1 MSDPIF
7 DLDTWEPMYKVSKDL
22 RVDTKGSFS
31 MRVGENMAMD
41 LDTGKMHFTTP
52 WELDNDSGDE
62 D

>member
-7 DLDTWEPMYKVSKDL
+7 DLDTWEPMLKVSKDL
-22 RVDTKGSFS
+22 RVDTKGNFS
-31 MRVGENMAMD
+31 MRMGENMAMD

-52 WELDNDSGDE
+52 WPSDDESGDK

>member
-7 DLDTWEPMYKVSKDL
+7 DLDTWEPMFKVSKDL
-22 RVDTKGSFS
+22 WVDTKGNFS
-31 MRVGENMAMD
+31 MRMGENMAMD

-52 WELDNDSGDE
+52 WPSDDDSGDE